1 MKRENKIT
9 RSIPFTPPVRLTK
22 DLYTKDS
29 DIQYILEEREGR
41 TSYNG
46 MPLAIYNDE
55 FSIYTDANADEKMLL
70 TLQKLELLTKS
81 SKDLKMQISDRYA
94 RYDKDHIITTIAKR
108 YGLGEKNA
116 RAIVT
121 SNFAILYAVDG
132 DNLKIG
138 DLLFNTEIDD
148 NNEKIDIEKETIMQ
162 INMAMNQIGR
172 DKNIDISLLNE
183 KQKEVYEK
191 ATSIGTEKEINME
204 RGFKHVK

>member
-1 MKRENKIT
+1 
-9 RSIPFTPPVRLTK
+9 
-22 DLYTKDS
+22 
-29 DIQYILEEREGR
+29 
-41 TSYNG
+41 
-46 MPLAIYNDE
+46 
-55 FSIYTDANADEKMLL
+55 
-70 TLQKLELLTKS
+70 
-81 SKDLKMQISDRYA
+81 MQISDRYA

-162 INMAMNQIGR
+162 INMAINQIGK

-191 ATSIGTEKEINME
+191 ATSISTEKEINIE
-204 RGFKHVK
+204 RGFKHVKWHN